1 MWSNFWVS
9 CDPQPCLALPSL
21 LKILIP
27 HYIFQAQVRGRKCR
41 RKIKKSGGHEEIEDK
56 LKENALLLVLQKLGG
71 AHAPL
76 SPPPLFFL
84 HPWKRVSKGSF
95 TTSISKWLLPL
106 KIPKTKADFERIP
119 FLYLSGK

>member
-1 MWSNFWVS
+1 MS

-41 RKIKKSGGHEEIEDK
+41 RKIKKSGGHEEIEDQ
-56 LKENALLLVLQKLGG
+56 LKENVLLLVLQKLGG

-76 SPPPLFFL
+76 SPLP
-84 HPWKRVSKGSF
+84 SF
-95 TTSISKWLLPL
+95 SYTP
-106 KIPKTKADFERIP
+106 ERE
-119 FLYLSGK
+119 